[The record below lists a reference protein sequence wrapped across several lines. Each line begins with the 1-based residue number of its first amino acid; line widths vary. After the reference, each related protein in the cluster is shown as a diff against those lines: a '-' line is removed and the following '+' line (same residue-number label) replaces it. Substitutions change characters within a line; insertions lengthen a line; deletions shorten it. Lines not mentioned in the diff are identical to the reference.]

1 MQYFDPRE
9 LGALIMA
16 MHKMQQKQLPLVLL
30 GAGLPILPGLAGESK
45 SYAERLF
52 SFPDIGALSAGD
64 AAKALQDP
72 AKAVGVAFAPV
83 ALDEVFRL
91 TKGYPYFVQEW

>member
-1 MQYFDPRE
+1 
-9 LGALIMA
+9 LGALIMS
-16 MHKMQQKQLPLVLL
+16 MHKIQQRQLRLVLL

-52 SFPDIGALSAGD
+52 SFPDIGPLSASD

-72 AKAVGVAFAPV
+72 AKAAGVAFEPA
-83 ALDEVFRL
+83 ALDEIFRL
-91 TKGYPYFVQEW
+91 TKGYP